1 MATLLSDS
9 ILDEKLKLPAF
20 DPEKNYIEELKKG
33 EYLEKDGDKL
43 PRLKGLQRLAHQNR
57 GGVVAV
63 NSDIKNTPA
72 RDNPIASVT
81 VQYAFKDGT
90 VFTGSADAT
99 TKAHKEPY
107 SLHLVAVAESKAE
120 ARALRRAF
128 NISTVAAEEIGS
140 APVAGNDDG
149 PIEDVQIQGIR
160 KVGKRK
166 GLETDGLILNAIKSD
181 AGDLTELT
189 AQEGRDAM
197 KALNKMRKK

>member
-1 MATLLSDS
+1 MEDKELFVIEKKVDS
-9 ILDEKLKLPAF
+9 KF
-20 DPEKNYIEELKKG
+20 DPTKNYIDDLKPG

-57 GGVVAV
+57 GGVMAV
-63 NSDIKNTPA
+63 HSDIRHTPA

-81 VQYAFKDGT
+81 VQYAFNDGT
-90 VFTGSADAT
+90 LFSGSADAT

-128 NISTVAAEEIGS
+128 NISVVAAEEIGS
-140 APVAGNDDG
+140 APVAGNADG

-160 KVGKRK
+160 RVGKRK
-166 GLETDGLILNAIKSD
+166 GLDTDNLILNAIKSNSSS
-181 AGDLTELT
+181 LTDLT
-189 AQEGRDAM
+189 AQDGRDAM
-197 KALNKMRKK
+197 KALNKLRKK